1 MGAVMNFNI
10 QNGAIASTV
19 AHDSHNLS
27 VIGDNDADMLR
38 AIEHLRE
45 IGGGYTLVQNGKI
58 LYTVSLPIMG
68 LMSDAGFH
76 TVQSELSAMIAKAHE
91 MGVPTGVSPL
101 TLLSFLALP
110 VIPALRITPRG
121 VFDVEKMQFLAQ

>member
-1 MGAVMNFNI
+1 MT
-10 QNGAIASTV
+10 AIICPS
-19 AHDSHNLS
+19 S
-27 VIGDNDADMLR
+27 VTTMPDMLR

-58 LYTVSLPIMG
+58 LYTVPLPIMG

-76 TVQSELSAMIAKAHE
+76 AVQSKLSAMIAKAHE
-91 MGVPTGVSPL
+91 MGVPDGVSPL

-121 VFDVEKMQFLAQ
+121 VFDVENMQFIAE